1 MENFEVT
8 PAIIW
13 LACSACMVFLMQLGF
28 SLLEAGLV
36 RAKNTVN
43 VIMKNYI
50 DMCVGATGYWMIGY
64 GMMYGLNSSG
74 FIGTTEF
81 FKSSGSAFEFTNLFY
96 QAMFAATAG
105 TILSGAV
112 AERIRYTPYIIHS
125 SLVCVF
131 TYSIYG
137 AWVWNE
143 NGWLAKLG
151 FLDFAG
157 SGVVHLIGGAAAL
170 AAVIVLGPRLGRFSS
185 SGVPREIPGHS
196 LPLFAMGAFIL
207 WFGWFGFNGGSIF
220 AVKGGANLGLVL
232 LNTYLGGSTGTLAC
246 FLLLKALGR
255 PITMGH
261 ILNAGLAGMVAIT
274 ASAAFV
280 IPPFALIIGA
290 LAGIAVPWT
299 TSILLNRFKLDDV
312 VGAIPVHMG
321 SGIIGLLCLGLFHRD
336 TGLLAGGVNAG
347 AYQLGVQ
354 ALGALVAV
362 AWAFS
367 TSYLF
372 LKLVALMMPLRV
384 DSKAEQRGL
393 DYAEHDEVSYPE
405 FGDSFAPDRK
415 G

>member
-1 MENFEVT
+1 MNDFDVT

-13 LACSACMVFLMQLGF
+13 LACSTCMVFLMQLGF

-50 DMCVGATGYWMIGY
+50 DMCVGATGYWMVGY
-64 GMMYGLNSSG
+64 GMMFGLNETG
-74 FIGTTEF
+74 WIGTTEF
-81 FKSSGSAFEFTNLFY
+81 FKSSGTPFEFTNLFY

-105 TILSGAV
+105 TIISGAI
-112 AERIRYTPYIIHS
+112 AERIRYTPYIVHS
-125 SLVCVF
+125 TLICVF
-131 TYSIYG
+131 AYPIYG
-137 AWVWNE
+137 GWVWNE
-143 NGWLAKLG
+143 GGWLYQLG

-185 SGVPREIPGHS
+185 SGVPRDIPGHN
-196 LPLFAMGAFIL
+196 LPLFAAGAFIL

-220 AVKGGANLGLVL
+220 GVKGGANLGLVL
-232 LNTYLGGSTGTLAC
+232 LNTYLGGSMGTLAC
-246 FLLLKALGR
+246 FLLLKLLDR
-255 PITMGH
+255 PITMGDM
-261 ILNAGLAGMVAIT
+261 LNAGLGGMVAIT

-280 IPPFALIIGA
+280 SPPFALVIGA

-299 TSILLNRFKLDDV
+299 TALLLNRFKLDDA

-336 TGLLAGGVNAG
+336 TGLMAGGENAG
-347 AYQLGVQ
+347 FTQLGVQ
-354 ALGALVAV
+354 ALGAAVAV
-362 AWAFS
+362 VWAFS

-393 DYAEHDEVSYPE
+393 DYAEHAEVSYPE
-405 FGDSFAPDRK
+405 FGDGFTPDAK